1 MKSLIHPLIRLMA
14 LCLALTLGS
23 LGLMA
28 QEAGKAPKKRKLSK
42 EVQRVE
48 TLLDYLKTRPGYEV
62 LDTEL
67 HRSKGQFPSSL
78 VALKSAYIYAARMQ
92 PFVAIDSLIRPED
105 YISRQ
110 TLESYKRSTL
120 PPKPTIIGEP
130 FDGYVAVHHYKAIAE
145 GDTLALPNTLVYYVD
160 KELTTLVDMSEW
172 FGFDYKEVSAHYE
185 RFLLEAQR
193 PEVNRTIDDE
203 DLIIYDKEDEAV
215 ESDAT
220 KGGEA
225 LELVDEPADFPGGME
240 ALSKFLGQNIQYP
253 QMAQEMGVEG
263 RVVLQ
268 FIVETDGQVS
278 SVRIVRSVENS
289 LDLEALR
296 VLLTSP
302 KWQPAVHQ
310 GKPVRSRFTLPVQFR
325 LQ

>member
-1 MKSLIHPLIRLMA
+1 MKSLIQPLIRLMA

-67 HRSKGQFPSSL
+67 YRSKGQFPSSL
-78 VALKSAYIYAARMQ
+78 VELKSAYIYAARMQ

-130 FDGYVAVHHYKAIAE
+130 FDGYLAVHHYKALAE

-172 FGFDYKEVSAHYE
+172 FGFDYKEVGAHYQ

-193 PEVNRTIDDE
+193 PDAASTPSANEQ
-203 DLIIYDKEDEAV
+203 KEEPV
-215 ESDAT
+215 AT
-220 KGGEA
+220 PEQT
-225 LELVDEPADFPGGME
+225 ADFPGGVAE
-240 ALSKFLGQNIQYP
+240 LSKFLGQNIQYP

-268 FIVETDGQVS
+268 FVVEADGQVS

-302 KWQPAVHQ
+302 KWQPAMHQ
-310 GKPVRSRFTLPVQFR
+310 GKPVRSLFTLPVQFR

>member
-1 MKSLIHPLIRLMA
+1 MKSPIQALIRLMA

-28 QEAGKAPKKRKLSK
+28 QEAGKAPKKRKVSK

-172 FGFDYKEVSAHYE
+172 FGFDYKEVSAHYQ

-193 PEVNRTIDDE
+193 PEVAATPSTNE
-203 DLIIYDKEDEAV
+203 QKEEPM
-215 ESDAT
+215 
-220 KGGEA
+220 
-225 LELVDEPADFPGGME
+225 ELPEQLADFPGGMAE
-240 ALSKFLGQNIQYP
+240 LSKFLGQNIQYP

-268 FIVETDGQVS
+268 FVIETDGQVS
-278 SVRIVRSVENS
+278 SVRIVRSIENS

-302 KWQPAVHQ
+302 KWQPAMHQ
-310 GKPVRSRFTLPVQFR
+310 GKPVRSLLTLPVQFR